1 MNIRETALAA
11 LEPVGEFNAPR
22 ANTARASCGN
32 EAKRKLLPEL
42 AVQIIDHARQQCRVT
57 MGDTI
62 KVTGASRNTLKEHFR
77 HLLDQGRFEKHG
89 AGKGTSYVLS

>member
-1 MNIRETALAA
+1 LDIRETALAA

-22 ANTARASCGN
+22 DKTARARFGN
-32 EAKRKLLPEL
+32 GAKRKLLSEL

-77 HLLDQGRFEKHG
+77 HSLDQGRLEKHE
-89 AGKGTSYVLS
+89 AGKGTWYVLS